1 MATFYYMDTS
11 QLGFIDSIRNL
22 HHNFELYG
30 VSLALKSIIFAI
42 QLAREDL
49 MA

>member
-11 QLGFIDSIRNL
+11 NMGLIESVRHI

-30 VSLALKSIIFAI
+30 VSFRQNENKT
-42 QLAREDL
+42 EDI
-49 MA
+49 